1 MKKCQFCAEEVK
13 DEAIKCKHCGSMLTA
28 TSIDP
33 MRATDPAK
41 AVTKGLKQ
49 KQLHDSLYK
58 MWSALTVIACLIIGF
73 NGHPGWAWS
82 IFFVVAII
90 VNVWYYRE

>member
-13 DEAIKCKHCGSMLTA
+13 DEAIKCKHCGSMLIA
-28 TSIDP
+28 TPIDP
-33 MRATDPAK
+33 MKATDPAK

-58 MWSALTVIACLIIGF
+58 MWGALTVIVDVDAVKIQHHIAKLQTG
-73 NGHPGWAWS
+73 S
-82 IFFVVAII
+82 
-90 VNVWYYRE
+90 